1 MWGKGVRPLR
11 PRFGYRDRSA
21 MFILLVAST
30 DSPETLETV
39 HHLTQATVSRGHR
52 VVVFFN
58 SASTRLLGSDRDSPY
73 LPALSELGVRLL
85 ACRTSALETGLAPK
99 GALMMEAE
107 LSSLGELVG
116 LMADADR
123 ALFLG

>member
-1 MWGKGVRPLR
+1 
-11 PRFGYRDRSA
+11 

-30 DSPETLETV
+30 DSQETLETV
-39 HHLTQATVSRGHR
+39 HRLTQATVSRGHR

-58 SASTRLLGSDRDSPY
+58 SQSTRLLGSDRDSPH

-85 ACRTSALETGLAPK
+85 ACRTSAQEAGLAPK
-99 GALMMEAE
+99 KALMNGAE
-107 LSSLGELVG
+107 MSSLGELVG

>member
-1 MWGKGVRPLR
+1 
-11 PRFGYRDRSA
+11 

-30 DSPETLETV
+30 DSQETLETV

-58 SASTRLLGSDRDSPY
+58 SQSTRLLGSDRDSPH

-85 ACRTSALETGLAPK
+85 ACRTSVLETGLAPK
-99 GALMMEAE
+99 VALMNGVEM
-107 LSSLGELVG
+107 SSLGELVD
-116 LMADADR
+116 LMADAER
-123 ALFLG
+123 VLFLG

>member
-1 MWGKGVRPLR
+1 
-11 PRFGYRDRSA
+11 

-39 HHLTQATVSRGHR
+39 HQLTQASVSKGHK
-52 VVVFFN
+52 VAVFFN
-58 SASTRLLGSDRDSPY
+58 SLSTRLLGSDGGSPH

-85 ACRTSALETGLAPK
+85 ACRTSALESGLASN
-99 GALMMEAE
+99 GALVEEAE
-107 LSSLGELVG
+107 MSSLGELVG
-116 LMADADR
+116 LIEEADR

>member
-1 MWGKGVRPLR
+1 
-11 PRFGYRDRSA
+11 

-30 DSPETLETV
+30 DSQETLETV
-39 HHLTQATVSRGHR
+39 HNLTQATILRGHS

-58 SASTRLLGSDRDSPY
+58 SQSTRLLGSDRDSPH

-99 GALMMEAE
+99 GALMNGAE
-107 LSSLGELVG
+107 MSGLGELVD
-116 LMADADR
+116 LMAKADR

>member
-1 MWGKGVRPLR
+1 
-11 PRFGYRDRSA
+11 

-39 HHLTQATVSRGHR
+39 HHLTQASVSRGHR
-52 VVVFFN
+52 VIVFFN
-58 SASTRLLGSDRDSPY
+58 SQSTRLLGSDRDSPY
-73 LPALSELGVRLL
+73 LPVLSGLGVRLL
-85 ACRTSALETGLAPK
+85 ACRTSALDAGLSPK
-99 GALMMEAE
+99 GALMTGAE

-116 LMADADR
+116 LIARADR

>member
-1 MWGKGVRPLR
+1 
-11 PRFGYRDRSA
+11 

-39 HHLTQATVSRGHR
+39 HRITQATVSRGHR
-52 VVVFFN
+52 IVVFFN
-58 SASTRLLGSDRDSPY
+58 SQSTRLLGSDKDSPH
-73 LPALSELGVRLL
+73 LHSLSELGVRLL
-85 ACRTSALETGLAPK
+85 ACRTSALEALAPK
-99 GALMMEAE
+99 GALMNGAE
-107 LSSLGELVG
+107 MSSLGELVD

>member
-1 MWGKGVRPLR
+1 
-11 PRFGYRDRSA
+11 

-30 DSPETLETV
+30 DSPETLETI

-58 SASTRLLGSDRDSPY
+58 SQSTRLLGSDRDPPHLHS
-73 LPALSELGVRLL
+73 LSELGVRLL

-99 GALMMEAE
+99 GALMNGAE
-107 LSSLGELVG
+107 MSSLGELVD
-116 LMADADR
+116 LMAKADR